1 MSAMGR
7 IAAQRLGLTLGL
19 TLSTILLVLSPTL
32 QAQTSNAQLS
42 GQITDP
48 TGAVIGGATIKAV
61 NNDTNVPY
69 SAVSN
74 GAGIYVLQELVPGPY
89 SIAVEA
95 KGFGAIKR
103 SGLRL
108 STGDHLAQNF
118 ELKPGAVEESVTVS
132 GGQTLISS
140 DEASTSVVLDN
151 KMITELPQLN
161 RDVLDLTA
169 TIPSVQGA
177 GPLADN
183 IPALGNSAYAIA
195 NNGNSYSL
203 SGGQVNGT
211 SILVDGNP
219 VQDSEWNAS
228 NRSVPTPDGVG
239 EFRVETGA
247 LTADKGRYSGGIIS
261 IETKSGTSQFHGRL
275 FEYFRNQILNS
286 NDWMNNAQGVPRQA
300 FHQNNYGASFG
311 GPIVIP
317 HFYSGRKHQTFFFFG
332 WEGERFSESQNV
344 ESTVPTLLN
353 RAGDFSQTVIN
364 QQNGNPVYAQIY
376 DPFNGHTDAN
386 NNWVRPQFPGSKIP
400 LTPTSGPNGNLSG
413 QSQVWA
419 KYMSLWPAPN
429 HQPSGNSDHVNNYY
443 STVHDQFPTDRF
455 MGRFDENISDH
466 QRVNANV
473 SRSNI
478 TFSVPAAYSHGG
490 AVTTTDI
497 DWSGNALYT
506 WEASP
511 TSVVEARLGVSTSR
525 LLTLGLSGYGSA
537 PDTSIDTTTWGFDPL
552 LVSNPERVTS
562 QIPPG
567 TNVAGYSQV
576 GGYEYDSF
584 VNQNTNGTVSY
595 TKLVG
600 RHTLKFGYAQYFYR
614 FQEKGGDNT
623 GVQSVGAGGGSNE
636 FWNNNDGLTGS
647 PLAELMMG
655 SSSFFQWG
663 NWNIT
668 PFGWNQAAFAM
679 DDWKV
684 NNKLSVQLGLRWDHD
699 GARSLRH
706 PQGSVQYDINAKNVL
721 QADSGYSWSSAAS
734 SVPGLSS
741 LPAPAWTGGDGPIG
755 QSVLLDTPQHP
766 QTNLYTTTWRNYQ
779 PRIGVSYAYDD
790 KTVFHLSG
798 GIVDQGLGG
807 LSLDYYGMYYNSNE
821 FTQVPSL
828 DGKHWV
834 SELGDDH
841 GLGTFPLQA
850 DGTHLGWFP
859 PVTTNTAWS
868 GITFGSA
875 ANPSTGGAGILPH
888 YDSPTD
894 YMWGFSVERQLGKN
908 FVLSGEY
915 QGIKGVHLLMATT
928 GWSPTNIPVQYY
940 QLGSALQTQ
949 VPNPFYGQSQ
959 AFNAEPTVPLYQ
971 LLSQSPQYTSVSPGQ
986 AAWGKS
992 FSNFGNIQI
1001 QTRAMHGLTML
1012 ASYALRK
1019 TLTNSGGK
1027 DAQHASTANRG
1038 ILQNPHNLMEGYG
1051 LALYEKPQTM
1061 KVNIAYDLPV
1071 GQGRQFLGS
1080 PQDLGGK
1087 IIDGVIGGW
1096 GIAEISVWDPKGTPV
1111 LVPDVSGGVTAPGA
1125 AIRWSL
1131 TQGTVQQNKNYN
1143 NNVYVN
1149 GVFLHS
1155 GQRIFNPS
1163 VFSRTPDY
1171 TLGTAPFVFPN
1182 VRNPGD
1188 FSTDA
1193 TLLKKFYFSK
1203 DNTFYLESRIE
1214 ATNVFNHPT
1223 FGQPGQPALDPNP
1236 DDATFGGVNGKT
1248 GSRIMQIG
1256 LRIFF

>member
-1 MSAMGR
+1 MNC
-7 IAAQRLGLTLGL
+7 
-19 TLSTILLVLSPTL
+19 STWRRGAISVCRMLRVTTAISLAVMCPMMR
-32 QAQTSNAQLS
+32 AQTSNAQLS
-42 GQITDP
+42 GLITDQ
-48 TGAVIGGATIKAV
+48 TGAAIAGAEVKAINV
-61 NNDTNVPY
+61 ATSVPY
-69 SAVSN
+69 TAVSN

-89 SIAVEA
+89 AMSVNAS
-95 KGFGAIKR
+95 GFGEVRR
-103 SGLRL
+103 SGLIL
-108 STGDHLAQNF
+108 ATGDHLAQNF
-118 ELKPGAVEESVTVS
+118 SLKPGSVEVSVTVS
-132 GGQTLISS
+132 GGETLISS
-140 DEASTSVVLDN
+140 DQASTAVVLDN

-161 RDVLDLTA
+161 RDVLDLTE
-169 TIPSVQGA
+169 TIPSVQGS
-177 GPLADN
+177 GPLSDN
-183 IPALGNSAYAIA
+183 IPALGSSAYAIA
-195 NNGNSYSL
+195 NSGNSYSL

-228 NRSVPTPDGVG
+228 NRSIPTPDSVG

-261 IETKSGTSQFHGRL
+261 LETKSGTNEYHGRL

-286 NDWMNNAQGVPRQA
+286 NDWLNNAQGIPRQA
-300 FHQNNYGASFG
+300 FHQNNYGASVG
-311 GPIVIP
+311 GPITIP
-317 HFYSGRKHQTFFFFG
+317 NLYSGRNRSFFFFG

-353 RAGDFSQTVIN
+353 RQGDFSQTVIN
-364 QQNGNPVYAQIY
+364 QQNGEPVYAQIF
-376 DPFNGHTDAN
+376 DPFNGYYDSS
-386 NNWVRPQFPGSKIP
+386 NNWVRPQFPNSQIP
-400 LTPTSGPNGNLSG
+400 VTATTGPTGNLSG
-413 QSQVWA
+413 QSQLWS
-419 KYMSLWPAPN
+419 KYMALWPAPN
-429 HQPSGNSDHVNNYY
+429 HAPSANSDHVNNYY

-455 MGRFDENISDH
+455 LGRFDENISDH
-466 QRVNANV
+466 QRINANV

-478 TFSVPAAYSHGG
+478 LFSVPAAYFHGG
-490 AVTTTDI
+490 AATTTDT

-506 WEASP
+506 AELSP
-511 TSVVEARLGVSTSR
+511 SAVLGARLGVSTSR

-537 PDTSIDTTTWGFDPL
+537 PDPSIDTTTWGFDPL

-576 GGYEYDSF
+576 GGDEYDSF
-584 VNQNTNGTVSY
+584 VNQNTNGTATL
-595 TKLVG
+595 TKLIG
-600 RHTLKFGYAQYFYR
+600 RHTLKFGFEYYFYR

-623 GVQSVGAGGGSNE
+623 GVQSVGAGGGSNQY
-636 FWNNNDGLTGS
+636 WNNNDGLTGS

-668 PFGWNQAAFAM
+668 PFGRNEAAFAM

-684 NNKLSVQLGLRWDHD
+684 NNKLTVQLGLRWDHD
-699 GARSLRH
+699 GARSMRH
-706 PQGSVQYDINAKNVL
+706 PQGSVQYDINAKNVI
-721 QADSGYSWSSAAS
+721 QANAGYSWGATAS
-734 SVPGLSS
+734 QIPGLSS
-741 LPAPAWTGGDGPIG
+741 LPSPAWITSGPIG
-755 QSVLLDTPQHP
+755 HAVLLDTPEHP
-766 QTNLYTTTWRNYQ
+766 QTNLYNTTWRNYQ
-779 PRIGVSYAYDD
+779 PRVGVSYAIND
-790 KTVFHLSG
+790 KTALHVSG
-798 GIVDQGLGG
+798 GMIDQGLGG

-821 FTQVPSL
+821 FTQVPTL
-828 DGKHWV
+828 DGQHWV

-841 GLGTFPLQA
+841 GLGTFPLQP
-850 DGTHLGWFP
+850 DGSHLGFFP
-859 PVTTNTAWS
+859 PVTTNAGWNN
-868 GITFGSA
+868 ITFGSS
-875 ANPSTGGAGILPH
+875 ANPSTGGAGILPQ

-894 YMWGFSVERQLGKN
+894 YMWGLSIQRQLGKN
-908 FVLSGEY
+908 FVVSGEY
-915 QGIKGVHLLMATT
+915 QGIKGVHLLMVTT
-928 GWSPTNIPVQYY
+928 GWSPTNIPVQDY

-949 VPNPFYGQSQ
+949 VPDPFYGQSQ

-992 FSNFGNIQI
+992 FSNFGNMQI
-1001 QTRAMHGLTML
+1001 QTREMHGLTML
-1012 ASYALRK
+1012 ASFAIRK

-1051 LALYEKPQTM
+1051 LALYEKPETM
-1061 KVNIAYDLPV
+1061 KVNVSYDLPF
-1071 GQGRQFLGS
+1071 GRGREFMGNPQGV
-1080 PQDLGGK
+1080 GGK
-1087 IIDGVIGGW
+1087 ILDGALGGW
-1096 GIAEISVWDPKGTPV
+1096 GVAEISVWDPKGTPV

-1131 TQGTVQQNKNYN
+1131 LPGNVEQSKNYN
-1143 NNVYVN
+1143 QNVYVN
-1149 GVFLHS
+1149 GSFLQS
-1155 GQRIFNPS
+1155 GQRILNPA

-1171 TLGTAPFVFPN
+1171 GLSNAPFVFPS

-1188 FSTDA
+1188 ISTDA
-1193 TLLKKFYFSK
+1193 TLLKKFPLGRESAR
-1203 DNTFYLESRIE
+1203 YLETRIE

-1223 FGQPGQPALDPNP
+1223 FGQPGQNAIDNNP

-1256 LRIFF
+1256 MRFFF

>member
-1 MSAMGR
+1 MSS
-7 IAAQRLGLTLGL
+7 LLTGM
-19 TLSTILLVLSPTL
+19 ILLLFAALSPAL
-32 QAQTSNAQLS
+32 RAQSSNAQLS
-42 GQITDP
+42 GLVTDP
-48 TGAVIGGATIKAV
+48 TGAVIGGAAIKAM
-61 NNDTNVPY
+61 NLATNVTY
-69 SAVSN
+69 AGVSN
-74 GAGIYVLQELVPGPY
+74 GAGIYVLSELVPGPY
-89 SIAVEA
+89 TIAVTA
-95 KGFGAIKR
+95 NGFGEIKR
-103 SGLRL
+103 SGLTL
-108 STGDHLAQNF
+108 STGDRLAQNF
-118 ELKPGAVEESVTVS
+118 ELKPGAVEQSVTVS
-132 GGQTLISS
+132 GAETLLSS
-140 DEASTSVVLDN
+140 DEATTSVVLDN

-161 RDVLDLTA
+161 RDVLDLTE
-169 TIPSVQGA
+169 TIPSVQGS
-177 GPLADN
+177 GPLSDN
-183 IPALGNSAYAIA
+183 IPALGSSAYAIA

-228 NRSVPTPDGVG
+228 NRSIPTPDGVG
-239 EFRVETGA
+239 EFRVGTGA
-247 LTADKGRYSGGIIS
+247 LTADNGRYSGGIIS
-261 IETKSGTSQFHGRL
+261 IQTKSGTSQFHGRM

-286 NDWMNNAQGVPRQA
+286 NDWLNNAQGIPRQA
-300 FHQNNYGASFG
+300 FHQNNYGTSVG

-317 HFYSGRKHQTFFFFG
+317 HFYSGRQHQTFFFFA
-332 WEGERFSESQNV
+332 WEGERFSESQNI

-353 RAGDFSQTVIN
+353 RQGDFSQTVIN
-364 QQNGNPVYAQIY
+364 QQNGQPVYAQIY
-376 DPFNGHTDAN
+376 DPFNGYYDAN
-386 NNWVRPQFPGSKIP
+386 HNWVRPQFPNSTIP
-400 LTPTSGPNGNLSG
+400 QNPTTGPSGNLSG
-413 QSQVWA
+413 QSHLWS
-419 KYMSLWPAPN
+419 KYMSLWPSPN
-429 HQPSGNSDHVNNYY
+429 HAPIANSDHVNNYY

-455 MGRFDENISDH
+455 MSRFDENLSDH

-478 TFSVPAAYSHGG
+478 TFSVPAAYFHGG
-490 AVTTTDI
+490 AATTTDL

-511 TSVVEARLGVSTSR
+511 TSVLEARLGVSTSR

-537 PDTSIDTTTWGFDPL
+537 PDPSIDTTTWGFDPL
-552 LVSNPERVTS
+552 LVTNPERVTS

-576 GGYEYDSF
+576 GGDEYDSF

-600 RHTLKFGYAQYFYR
+600 RHTLKFGYEQYFYR

-668 PFGWNQAAFAM
+668 PYGWNQAAFAM

-684 NNKLSVQLGLRWDHD
+684 NNKLSVQLGVRWDHD
-699 GARSLRH
+699 GARSMRH
-706 PQGSVQYDINAKNVL
+706 PQGSVQYDTDAKNVVTPNT
-721 QADSGYSWSSAAS
+721 GYSWG
-734 SVPGLSS
+734 SVAGSIPGLAS
-741 LPAPAWTGGDGPIG
+741 LPNPAWTSEGATGET
-755 QSVLLDTPQHP
+755 VLLDTPEHP

-779 PRIGVSYAYDD
+779 PRIGISYALDN
-790 KTVFHLSG
+790 KTVLHLNT

-821 FTQVPSL
+821 FTQVPTL
-828 DGKHWV
+828 DGQHWV
-834 SELGDDH
+834 SELGNDH
-841 GLGTFPLQA
+841 GLGTFPLQP
-850 DGTHLGWFP
+850 DGSHLGFFP
-859 PVTTNTAWS
+859 PVTTNAGWRN
-868 GITFGSA
+868 ITLGSS
-875 ANPSTGGAGILPH
+875 ANPSTGGAAILPH
-888 YDSPTD
+888 YDSPED
-894 YMWGFSVERQLGKN
+894 YMWGVSVQRQVGKN

-915 QGIKGVHLLMATT
+915 QGIKGVHLLMVTT
-928 GWSPTNIPVQYY
+928 GWSLNNIPVQYY
-940 QLGSALQTQ
+940 QLGSQLQSQ
-949 VPNPFYGQSQ
+949 VTNPFYGQSQ
-959 AFNAEPTVPLYQ
+959 AFDAEPTVPLYQ
-971 LLSQSPQYTSVSPGQ
+971 LLSLSPQYTSISPGQ

-992 FSNFGNIQI
+992 FSNFGNFQV

-1019 TLTNSGGK
+1019 TLTNTGGK

-1038 ILQNPHNLMEGYG
+1038 ILQDPHNLMEGYG
-1051 LALYEKPQTM
+1051 LALYEKPQTV
-1061 KVNIAYDLPV
+1061 KVNISYDLPV
-1071 GQGRQFLGS
+1071 GHGRQFLGN
-1080 PQDLGGK
+1080 PQGISGK
-1087 IIDGVIGGW
+1087 ILDEAIGGW
-1096 GIAEISVWDPKGTPV
+1096 GVAAISVWDPKGTPV

-1125 AIRWSL
+1125 AIRWGL
-1131 TQGTVQQNKNYN
+1131 TQGTVEQSKNYN
-1143 NNVYVN
+1143 DNVYVN
-1149 GVFLHS
+1149 GSFLHT
-1155 GQRIFNPS
+1155 GKRIFNPS

-1171 TLGTAPFVFPN
+1171 TLGNSPFVFAN

-1188 FSTDA
+1188 VSTDA
-1193 TLLKKFYFSK
+1193 TLLKKFYFGK
-1203 DNTFYLESRIE
+1203 DSNRYLESRIE

-1236 DDATFGGVNGKT
+1236 DDPTFGGVNGKT

-1256 LRIFF
+1256 LRFFF